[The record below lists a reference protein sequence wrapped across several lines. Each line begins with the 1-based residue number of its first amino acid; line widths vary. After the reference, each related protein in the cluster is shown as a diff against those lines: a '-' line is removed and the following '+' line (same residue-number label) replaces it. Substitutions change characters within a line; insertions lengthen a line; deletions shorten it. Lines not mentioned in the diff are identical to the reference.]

1 MNKTL
6 LLIICDFLLLNLL
19 ALTRWDTPAA
29 PEPHRPTSAEV
40 AVAADRAATAD
51 LVASMKAA
59 LEDERAV
66 RDQSAAQWKSNLTA
80 REVQLAAL
88 EEQHRQATTNLVK
101 IQSSALELSEQLAKS
116 AQTAAQTQQRLADA
130 QQKLTESERAR
141 GTLADNLKAAEAERK
156 RLADSLAGEKT
167 NVQRQQE
174 ALAAVEA
181 ARRAADQRVAELAA
195 AVKVAE
201 AEKTLL
207 RDNVVDLK
215 QQVGRAQQEKDRLQ
229 AQTAALASG
238 VNQLAARSEELKQ
251 ELKQE
256 IHDSVPI
263 NANLVFNDFL
273 SNRVQVAVGGVG
285 AALIGSGQKQKDS
298 STVIVTDGARTAVL
312 LHLNDT
318 PLSLGIPGFGM
329 DRFGARV
336 ATRAGELAAGP
347 VELLAADPRVV
358 AVGVDAAAAA
368 KSGARVFLLA
378 KNPYKFTEA
387 VLVSR
392 GGKYYGEVEFRLD
405 ARTPN
410 YVRMKTKILS
420 RLFGEFSPSAGD
432 LVLAKTGEVL
442 GVMANGEYC
451 LVVRDLT
458 AAAGGIFDPAMTRAV
473 MGKRLEEF
481 KAAIDRLPAPLQ

>member
-19 ALTRWDTPAA
+19 ALTRWDGAGK
-29 PEPHRPTSAEV
+29 PEPSRPSPAEV
-40 AVAADRAATAD
+40 AAAAERAASAD
-51 LVASMKAA
+51 LVASMRSA
-59 LEDERAV
+59 LEDERSL
-66 RDQSAAQWKSNLTA
+66 RTRSAAQWQSNLTA
-80 REVQLAAL
+80 RELELKSL
-88 EEQHRQATTNLVK
+88 EEQRRAATTNLTAA
-101 IQSSALELSEQLAKS
+101 QASALELSEKLAKT
-116 AQTAAQTQQRLADA
+116 AQATAQVQQRLAEA
-130 QQKLTESERAR
+130 QQRLTESEHAR
-141 GTLADNLKAAEAERK
+141 GTLADTLKAADAERK
-156 RLADSLAGEKT
+156 RLADSLAGEKASA
-167 NVQRQQE
+167 QRQQE
-174 ALAAVEA
+174 SLAALER
-181 ARRAADQRVAELAA
+181 ARREAEQRAAELGA

-201 AEKTLL
+201 AEKAML
-207 RDNVVDLK
+207 RDNVVDLR

-229 AQTAALASG
+229 AQAATLASG
-238 VNQLAARSEELKQ
+238 VRQLAAKSDELRQ

-256 IHDSVPI
+256 IHDSLPI

-285 AALIGSGQKQKDS
+285 AALIGSGQRQKDS
-298 STVIVTDGARTAVL
+298 STVMVTDGTRTGVL

-329 DRFGARV
+329 DRFGARI
-336 ATRAGELAAGP
+336 ASRAGEVPAGS
-347 VELLAADPRVV
+347 VELLAVDPRAVV
-358 AVGVDAAAAA
+358 VPVDAAAAA
-368 KSGARVFLLA
+368 KAGVKVFPLS
-378 KNPYKFTEA
+378 KNPLKFTEA

-392 GGKYYGEVEFRLD
+392 GGKYYGEVEFRVD

-410 YVRMKTKILS
+410 YVRMKTRILS

-451 LVVRDLT
+451 AVIRDLQ
-458 AAAGGIFDPAMTRAV
+458 AAPGGVFDPAMARTV

-481 KAAIDRLPAPLQ
+481 KAAVDRLPAPLQ